1 MQLFFSDSVPQG
13 ALESELGP
21 GLAGRRVPGH
31 RWALGS
37 PRCGGLLAGVQV
49 DVELDGIGGHRAEVE
64 PTHDAGD
71 RDDPDPTGPG
81 AVMVDHYPASIRMVP
96 IRRSGFYPQ
105 R

>member
-71 RDDPDPTGPG
+71 RDDP
-81 AVMVDHYPASIRMVP
+81 IRPV
-96 IRRSGFYPQ
+96 RVR
-105 R
+105 